1 MAGTDIVIP
10 QAGTAMS
17 GPYEVRVDPV
27 VDDEHGDIRAL
38 RIRLVR
44 TITEAET
51 EEHWTT
57 TTHWLMDGHSGWIW
71 IDLEWISDDI
81 SQQRS
86 VYPPGIVQRLLKNR
100 SLYLDRDNRGP
111 NPVTVSNEQ
120 DINDLFDRLFDSN
133 RTVPLVL
140 YSFDRHLSH
149 QAFEIRIQNAA
160 RRLAGCAD
168 VRALNEPA
176 QGSFHDQIDQI
187 GMSVYGGAVRIYLP
201 ILDKY
206 DPEPWKHRYIQSR
219 YLPRDPQQAAGR
231 IARHILPRMIAQ
243 SPPAVYQ
250 NRIRKLLSGINRD
263 WQETAFEQDT
273 RIRELE
279 DLINRLRSDV
289 SDLNLYRDL
298 AIEEAIESEIV
309 AESARLKLDQLRAY
323 VRLLGKTPEVIEQQV
338 DEHVVASSCR
348 EAIQTAQQLDLI
360 VIHPDAPQDIE
371 RLDQDED
378 SRLWAAKI
386 SRCLRS
392 LNTYANHKRN
402 GDFEGNFKTWCD
414 NSGHDDRLNSRKFV
428 ALRESETVR
437 KNRLLMSKR
446 HFPIAQSISASGRI
460 AMESHLKVVEGG
472 GMNIPRIY
480 FHDDTRRTGKV
491 YVGFI
496 GPHDLVPNKSKN

>member
-1 MAGTDIVIP
+1 
-10 QAGTAMS
+10 
-17 GPYEVRVDPV
+17 
-27 VDDEHGDIRAL
+27 
-38 RIRLVR
+38 
-44 TITEAET
+44 
-51 EEHWTT
+51 
-57 TTHWLMDGHSGWIW
+57 
-71 IDLEWISDDI
+71 
-81 SQQRS
+81 
-86 VYPPGIVQRLLKNR
+86 
-100 SLYLDRDNRGP
+100 
-111 NPVTVSNEQ
+111 
-120 DINDLFDRLFDSN
+120 
-133 RTVPLVL
+133 
-140 YSFDRHLSH
+140 
-149 QAFEIRIQNAA
+149 
-160 RRLAGCAD
+160 
-168 VRALNEPA
+168 
-176 QGSFHDQIDQI
+176 
-187 GMSVYGGAVRIYLP
+187 
-201 ILDKY
+201 
-206 DPEPWKHRYIQSR
+206 
-219 YLPRDPQQAAGR
+219 
-231 IARHILPRMIAQ
+231 MIAQ